1 MATFKGFGVIWA
13 LDGVSFTGLS
23 GSPTFESQSLDLST
37 EADEKLIRDSD
48 GDVKACVYY
57 NHTRTI
63 DLEVIPTGATLAAAN
78 ASADNLIVPAGTVVV
93 LAHAQSAETD
103 TAEGGGAAGEYLV
116 RNCSMARSNE
126 GEARIN
132 MSLYRSDKNDLTN
145 AVAAS

>member
-23 GSPTFESQSLDLST
+23 GTPTFESQSLDLST

-48 GDVKACVYY
+48 GNVKACVYY
-57 NHTRTI
+57 NNTRTV
-63 DLEVIPTGATLAAAN
+63 DLEVIPTGATLQAAN
-78 ASADNLIVPAGTVVV
+78 SSGDNLIVPSGTVVV
-93 LAHAQSAETD
+93 LADAQSTETD
-103 TAEGGGAAGEYLV
+103 TDVGGGAAGEYLV
-116 RNCSMARSNE
+116 RNCSMSRSNE

-132 MSLYRSDKNDLTN
+132 MSLYRSTDNDLTN